1 MNNRIHNIKRG
12 SAVWSLVVILL
23 LFISPNLKA
32 QTRSSVDVKTLAV
45 DLKKAAKDDFRSYDR
60 TKYLIRKIK
69 VREDDSQRKKF
80 DEIAVYKKRKLTGP
94 FISSDSSVYFIQ
106 KIKTGYDYKFS
117 FYELNVIQPFGM
129 SDANFQEALT
139 DLNKQCRR
147 SNKLLPEFIDS
158 YKPKKE
164 IRYGKVMSPGWF
176 HEHQVIP
183 EVRKFMVRKP
193 IGAFFQ
199 SSKTTIEEVTF
210 LTLLQKAAKKKK
222 VKTIT
227 YLKII
232 IKD

>member
-1 MNNRIHNIKRG
+1 M
-12 SAVWSLVVILL
+12 VL
-23 LFISPNLKA
+23 LFSVPLLYCEPTAA
-32 QTRSSVDVKTLAV
+32 QLTRAPVHVKTLEL

-69 VREDDSQRKKF
+69 LREDDTQKKKF
-80 DEIAVYKKRKLTGP
+80 EEIAVYKKRKLTGP

-139 DLNKQCRR
+139 DLTKQCRR

-176 HEHQVIP
+176 HEHQVIS

-193 IGAFFQ
+193 VGAFFQ